1 MIHIVHNLEQRL
13 IDGSDAKREAEQ
25 RVESVVKQA
34 IDREKFLE
42 EADAAFA
49 ALRRDPDA
57 WDEEEQERRTWDQT
71 AGDGLGLE

>member
-1 MIHIVHNLEQRL
+1 MQ
-13 IDGSDAKREAEQ
+13 KREAEQ
-25 RVESVVKQA
+25 RAEGAVKQT

-42 EADAAFA
+42 GADAAFA

-71 AGDGLGLE
+71 AGDGLGRE